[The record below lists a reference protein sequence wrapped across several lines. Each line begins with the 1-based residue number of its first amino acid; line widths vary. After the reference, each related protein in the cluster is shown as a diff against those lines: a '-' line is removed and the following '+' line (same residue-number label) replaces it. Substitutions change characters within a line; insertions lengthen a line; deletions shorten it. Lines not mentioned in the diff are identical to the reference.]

1 VAVAGSERQR
11 EIRRRRHRKQKLGVF
26 KRRAEGA
33 SESEKKIMA
42 QKIRNLTPG
51 GEVVIANLG
60 LEG

>member
-1 VAVAGSERQR
+1 VAGSERQR
-11 EIRRRRHRKQKLGVF
+11 EIRRRRHRKQKLSVF

-33 SESEKKIMA
+33 TESEKKAMA
-42 QKIRNLTPG
+42 TKIRNLTPG